1 MKIFVLG
8 YGGMLGRYVSKY
20 LSTKYDVVEV
30 GRSDFDASD
39 MCGVGFPQFFTGKV
53 KKGDVVINCIGT
65 IKPRVDELGI
75 KNALI
80 VNSLFP
86 HTLSTYCEQ
95 YGVELIHPTTDCV
108 FTGKKGQYTE
118 VDEHDVTDIYGRTK
132 SLGEP
137 KNCTLIR
144 TSIIGEELKTSRA
157 LVEWIK
163 SEKNN
168 TVFGYTNHNW
178 NGVTCLQ
185 FAKICHELIEKNL
198 LWKGCK
204 HVFSPTSY
212 TKKELVESISKHY
225 DLNITVTPKT
235 TEEKC
240 DRTLNTVSN
249 IKSLISIPE
258 LEVQIEEMKNFKL

>member
-1 MKIFVLG
+1 MSKHNFNYEYVVSTGSAANNVSMESSDYRRPSSFCTQRDTGGKFHVVGHVG
-8 YGGMLGRYVSKY
+8 YCR
-20 LSTKYDVVEV
+20 DN
-30 GRSDFDASD
+30 
-39 MCGVGFPQFFTGKV
+39 FPEANV
-53 KKGDVVINCIGT
+53 
-65 IKPRVDELGI
+65 
-75 KNALI
+75 
-80 VNSLFP
+80 
-86 HTLSTYCEQ
+86 
-95 YGVELIHPTTDCV
+95 
-108 FTGKKGQYTE
+108 
-118 VDEHDVTDIYGRTK
+118 
-132 SLGEP
+132 
-137 KNCTLIR
+137 
-144 TSIIGEELKTSRA
+144 
-157 LVEWIK
+157 